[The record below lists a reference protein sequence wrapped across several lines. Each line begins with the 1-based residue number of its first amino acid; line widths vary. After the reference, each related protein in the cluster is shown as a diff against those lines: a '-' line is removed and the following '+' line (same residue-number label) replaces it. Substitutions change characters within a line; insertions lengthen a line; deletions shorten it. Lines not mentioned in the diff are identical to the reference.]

1 MTWNIPMCLL
11 TNESYMYIWRD
22 GRNEE
27 EPNNWESIFGGSAW
41 QYDETTGQ
49 YYLHLFSKKQPDLN
63 WANAE
68 VRKSIYQMMNW
79 WMDKGIDGFRVDAI
93 SPAGSNMNQRFVC
106 KLVQWRIFI
115 YNIPIQVCIR
125 SDIEME
131 YNYTDSLKTRLRRI
145 EGQVRGVLRL
155 MDEGKPCKEVVAQ
168 LSAVR
173 NASDK
178 ALAQMVAENLQQCI
192 MAEQESGNKDTDKL
206 VKEAIELL
214 VKSR

>member
-1 MTWNIPMCLL
+1 
-11 TNESYMYIWRD
+11 
-22 GRNEE
+22 
-27 EPNNWESIFGGSAW
+27 
-41 QYDETTGQ
+41 
-49 YYLHLFSKKQPDLN
+49 
-63 WANAE
+63 
-68 VRKSIYQMMNW
+68 
-79 WMDKGIDGFRVDAI
+79 
-93 SPAGSNMNQRFVC
+93 
-106 KLVQWRIFI
+106 
-115 YNIPIQVCIR
+115 
-125 SDIEME
+125 ME

-178 ALAQMVAENLQQCI
+178 ALAQMVAENLQHCI
-192 MAEQESGNKDTDKL
+192 MAEQEAGNKDTDKL

>member
-1 MTWNIPMCLL
+1 
-11 TNESYMYIWRD
+11 
-22 GRNEE
+22 
-27 EPNNWESIFGGSAW
+27 
-41 QYDETTGQ
+41 
-49 YYLHLFSKKQPDLN
+49 
-63 WANAE
+63 
-68 VRKSIYQMMNW
+68 
-79 WMDKGIDGFRVDAI
+79 
-93 SPAGSNMNQRFVC
+93 
-106 KLVQWRIFI
+106 
-115 YNIPIQVCIR
+115 
-125 SDIEME
+125 ME

-192 MAEQESGNKDTDKL
+192 MAEQEAGNKDTDKL

-214 VKSR
+214 VKCR